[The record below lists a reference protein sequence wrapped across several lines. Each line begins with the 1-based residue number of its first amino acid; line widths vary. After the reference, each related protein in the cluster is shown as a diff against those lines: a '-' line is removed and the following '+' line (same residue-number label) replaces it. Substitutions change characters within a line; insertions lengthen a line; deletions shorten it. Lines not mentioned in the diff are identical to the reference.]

1 MALQEN
7 NIMLLDAAG
16 FPRTI
21 DSATDSLG
29 ITTDLTIGGDLTVN
43 GDIVS
48 IGVRDVVVTDNFID
62 LNNGNIA
69 TARAGGLTVQVE
81 GLAAR
86 SQALNAGAGVT
97 FQSIGTSAT
106 ANARFKV
113 DGIDFTLTPAAAAD
127 RLAVNDIIQISG
139 LSDAG
144 ENNGLFA
151 VKSIANAAS
160 GSWVEIKTAGERN
173 ASTPFCQTEFED
185 AVEDVANSLVGW
197 SLNIGVIAISDGG
210 LPAVGGGTVAKGN
223 FTTAYAADANDQAAV
238 GTGFQYGDAT
248 AVSLQ
253 EAYDEGNAIT
263 TGGQP
268 IAFTLANGNFTATGA
283 GAVSLTPTAA
293 SSLTSGAGLTLTGG
307 AASTWSTGAGA
318 LTLTSAAA
326 ATWSTGAGILTLDG
340 AGGMAI
346 AGNAGEIDITTSG
359 AVDINSGAGTWDAST
374 FDLTASAASTWTGLS
389 VAIDSTG
396 GALNLDAVG
405 GGVSITAAQASDFTT
420 AAGALTITA
429 AAASTW
435 STGAGALTLTS
446 AAASTWSTGAGILTL
461 DGAGGM
467 AIAGNAG
474 EVDITTSGAVDIN
487 SGAGTWDASTFDLT
501 ASAASTWT
509 GSSVAI
515 DSTGGALT
523 LDAVGGGVSID
534 AATASNFTTAA
545 GILTLDG
552 AGGVAIA
559 GNANE
564 VDITTTGDVDI
575 NSMVGMWNATG
586 TDNASPIGITLDA
599 NNAGSNEGRIDLKAK
614 SIIQIGDSGTY
625 AGAIIAT
632 QHWIDVQRSGGF
644 SGLAGEI
651 LAAGDAVYLKNDA
664 GNAKLYRA
672 DDNHADANGRIV
684 HGLVTAA
691 AGAGA
696 AVQVMSLVGSIVSTA
711 LTGLAA
717 GTVGDP
723 LFLSST
729 AGGLTTTAPTG
740 SGTTVF
746 RVGYVAGAATG
757 AGGTCE
763 MLFAPQFI
771 AKRP

>member
-81 GLAAR
+81 GIAAR

-97 FQSIGTSAT
+97 FQSIGTSAS

-113 DGIDFTLTPAAAAD
+113 DGIDFTTVPAAAAD
-127 RLAVNDIIQISG
+127 RVAVNDIIQISG

-144 ENNGLFA
+144 ENNGLFV
-151 VKSIANAAS
+151 VKSIAAGA
-160 GSWVEIKTAGERN
+160 GGWVEIKTVGERN
-173 ASTPFCQTEFED
+173 TSTPFVQTEFED
-185 AVEDVANSLVGW
+185 ATEDVPSSVVAW
-197 SLNIGVIAISDGG
+197 SLNIGVMAISDGG
-210 LPAVGGGTVAKGN
+210 LPAVGGGTVTKGN
-223 FTTAYAADANDQAAV
+223 FTTAYAADADDQAGV

-253 EAYDEGNAIT
+253 EAYNEGATIT
-263 TGGQP
+263 TAGNTNL
-268 IAFTLANGNFTATGA
+268 ALTLASGNFTAAGA
-283 GAVSLTPTAA
+283 GAVNLTPSGA
-293 SSLTSGAGLTLTGG
+293 SSFTSGAALTLTGG
-307 AASTWSTGAGA
+307 AASTWSTGAG
-318 LTLTSAAA
+318 L
-326 ATWSTGAGILTLDG
+326 LTLDG
-340 AGGMAI
+340 AGGVAI
-346 AGNAGEIDITTSG
+346 AGNAAEVDITTSG
-359 AVDINSGAGTWDAST
+359 AVDINSGAGTWNAST

-429 AAASTW
+429 AAGSTW
-435 STGAGALTLTS
+435 STGSGL
-446 AAASTWSTGAGILTL
+446 LTL
-461 DGAGGM
+461 DGAGGV
-467 AIAGNAG
+467 AIAGNAA

-487 SGAGTWDASTFDLT
+487 SGAGTWNASTFDLT

-509 GSSVAI
+509 GLSVGI
-515 DSTGGALT
+515 DSTGGALN
-523 LDAVGGGVSID
+523 LDAVGGGVSI
-534 AATASNFTTAA
+534 TAA
-545 GILTLDG
+545 QASDFTCAAGALTITAAAASTWSTGAGLLTLNG

-586 TDNASPIGITLDA
+586 TDNASPISITLDA

-625 AGAIIAT
+625 AGAIIST

-644 SGLAGEI
+644 SGTSGEA
-651 LAAGDAVYLKNDA
+651 LTAGDAVYLKND
-664 GNAKLYRA
+664 GGVAKLFKA
-672 DDNHADANGRIV
+672 DDNHAEANGRIV
-684 HGLVTAA
+684 HGLVTGA
-691 AGAGA
+691 AGAAGVA
-696 AVQVMSLVGSIVSTA
+696 MQVMSLVGSVVATG

-729 AGGLTTTAPTG
+729 AGGLTLTAPTA
-740 SGTTVF
+740 SGTTVY

-757 AGGTCE
+757 VGGTCE

-771 AKRP
+771 SNRP